1 MVTWLLK
8 EDKSGYT
15 PECFDGLQESL
26 KEAKLCAAAN
36 YGNVLFRSDTREL
49 DYIRMR
55 EQQSMVLRE
64 VYLNIKRLEYLPEQ
78 AGQMREQ
85 QLPQTRE
92 EFEAR
97 AILFYILKQLQNM
110 LELKRQYVLSH

>member
-1 MVTWLLK
+1 
-8 EDKSGYT
+8 
-15 PECFDGLQESL
+15 
-26 KEAKLCAAAN
+26 
-36 YGNVLFRSDTREL
+36 
-49 DYIRMR
+49 
-55 EQQSMVLRE
+55 MVLRE

-78 AGQMREQ
+78 AGQVAGLLERIQGSYHKDNTVEELLGELEQLMGQMREQ